1 MLFTIALAIVTFVS
15 IYLIL
20 PIFSRKRNT
29 NTLNIKDKHV
39 LITGCDSGFGREIAL
54 QLDKMGA
61 YVLATCL
68 TKEGAQNL
76 RSVASEK
83 LKTFQM
89 DVTDPQQIKQV
100 FCKMNQLL
108 EGSSGRSKKNF
119 LFRITKNLHDAKML
133 CDSEL
138 Q

>member
-1 MLFTIALAIVTFVS
+1 MLFTIVLAIVTFVS
-15 IYLIL
+15 IYVIL

-54 QLDKMGA
+54 KLDKMGA
-61 YVLATCL
+61 CVLATCL

-100 FCKMNQLL
+100 FCKVNQLL
-108 EGSSGRSKKNF
+108 EDSSGRSK
-119 LFRITKNLHDAKML
+119 II
-133 CDSEL
+133 SYSG
-138 Q
+138 